1 MTGPDWPALDA
12 LHEARRRAG
21 GMAYPLWHALEDAY
35 PAIRAQVR
43 ALEDEL
49 QAVAAQRD
57 RLRGYSHVRA
67 AEERDE
73 SRQREKDALDNGTE
87 IANKLIE
94 SRQRVA
100 ELERALAASDR
111 ALACASQMLAAHL
124 DDVPAVEAVAAFVE
138 MHGVFTEERELTKA
152 VAAAIRAAL
161 AAGKEE

>member
-1 MTGPDWPALDA
+1 MTEVDWPALDA

-43 ALEDEL
+43 ALE
-49 QAVAAQRD
+49 
-57 RLRGYSHVRA
+57 
-67 AEERDE
+67 
-73 SRQREKDALDNGTE
+73 EK
-87 IANKLIE
+87 
-94 SRQRVA
+94 
-100 ELERALAASDR
+100 LAASDR